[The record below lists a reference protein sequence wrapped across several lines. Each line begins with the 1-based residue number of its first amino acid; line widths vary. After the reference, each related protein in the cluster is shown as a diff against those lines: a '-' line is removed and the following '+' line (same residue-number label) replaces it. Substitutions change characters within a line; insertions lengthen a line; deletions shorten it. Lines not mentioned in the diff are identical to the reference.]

1 MIKNFKRKRVYA
13 RFKDN
18 IWVADVAE
26 IGWLSSKNQGV
37 KYSLCVIDVFTK
49 YVWIKPLKDEKTKTV
64 LHDFVERVN
73 LNTSQINYGLIK
85 EKKII
90 IHFTKMVRW

>member
-18 IWVADVAE
+18 IWAADVAE
-26 IGWLSSKNQGV
+26 IGWLSSKNQYV
-37 KYSLCVIDVFTK
+37 EYSLCVIDVFTK
-49 YVWIKPLKDEKTKTV
+49 YVWIKPLKDKKTKTV

-73 LNTSQINYGLIK
+73 LNTSQINYELIK
-85 EKKII
+85 EK
-90 IHFTKMVRW
+90 TL

>member
-1 MIKNFKRKRVYA
+1 MIKNFKRKLVYA

-37 KYSLCVIDVFTK
+37 EYSLCVIDVFTK

-85 EKKII
+85 EKKL
-90 IHFTKMVRW
+90 